1 MTLSFARS
9 SRPIPVTKDLFMN
22 QRLLLL
28 LTAIAALSANGCMS
42 QPNGPLLG
50 NINGTR
56 IASPGTGTIQ
66 YPRMANLPDP
76 YYGNATLPPG
86 VSPTINTSQGWRPAG
101 TPAST
106 PLTGSPA
113 PTSFNVPNLG
123 PTGQIPQNN
132 MSVASSTSL
141 LQPGGNLQV
150 AQSTTGI
157 LTNNTG
163 VANTMIAGS
172 GSMPLND
179 ATNLNGPNQPN
190 QFAGTGQPRQ
200 AMEYVVRPTSVPG
213 NVYNGGYPGMQSPQ
227 PYNGPVVYNGVPQNY
242 TNAPYQGNYPYGY
255 QQGVI
260 ADGWRQRDTR

>member
-1 MTLSFARS
+1 
-9 SRPIPVTKDLFMN
+9 MN
-22 QRLLLL
+22 QRLLLML
-28 LTAIAALSANGCMS
+28 MAIAALSANGCMS

-50 NINGTR
+50 NINGAR

-66 YPRMANLPDP
+66 YPRTANLPDP

-86 VSPTINTSQGWRPAG
+86 VAPTINTSQGWRPAG
-101 TPAST
+101 TPPTT
-106 PLTGSPA
+106 PLAGSPA
-113 PTSFNVPNLG
+113 PTSYNVPNLG
-123 PTGQIPQNN
+123 PTAQIPQNN

-157 LTNNTG
+157 LASNTG
-163 VANTMIAGS
+163 MASTMFPGS

-179 ATNLNGPNQPN
+179 ATNLNGMNQPS
-190 QFAGTGQPRQ
+190 QFASTGQPGQ
-200 AMEYVVRPTSVPG
+200 AWEYVVRPTTQPNYG
-213 NVYNGGYPGMQSPQ
+213 YNGVYNGGYPVAQSPQ
-227 PYNGPVVYNGVPQNY
+227 PYNGPVVYNGPPQNY
-242 TNAPYQGNYPYGY
+242 TNAAPYQGNYPYGY